1 MGYEQVGLDVPS
13 RTDSE
18 AAGPL
23 PWRRNGQRGG
33 DERGVGE
40 RGGMTGPLRVILIPR
55 KLGLAP
61 DPEQLAQAGIALHE
75 QIADIAALAENS
87 PLLGEADALVVQID
101 PSNPADMDA
110 FDRLVHLAAGDVGVI
125 AAVDGLT
132 VANTRTL
139 LRAGAMDALPIPF
152 TAEEL
157 KQAVEPARRS
167 VRPAA
172 KPAAQHRRQG
182 RMVAFIGAIGGVG
195 TTSIATQ
202 LGVLWAA
209 TTRVGIVD
217 MDVQFGNAALFLDL
231 KPSMTLGHLVED
243 AERLDSELMQ
253 SVAVR
258 HASGLEVV
266 GAPTEMMPIDAI
278 TPEFVDQATRTA
290 IQSYDVVLV
299 DLPTVWTEW
308 TIRVLQRADAIV
320 LVTNLSV
327 PGIYQAR
334 RQLEVL
340 DANGLMGKLQ
350 IVANRVPHGL
360 FRAKVDLREPEAVL
374 GRKIDHTI
382 ANDFPAMSGAND
394 EGRTLK
400 DVRGKARI
408 VKDLQL
414 LADRLGETLS
424 ALANP
429 Q

>member
-1 MGYEQVGLDVPS
+1 MGYGQVGLDVPN
-13 RTDSE
+13 TKASE

-23 PWRRNGQRGG
+23 PWRRN
-33 DERGVGE
+33 EE
-40 RGGMTGPLRVILIPR
+40 RGGMAGPLKVILIPR

-61 DPEQLAQAGIALHE
+61 DPERLAQAGIALHE
-75 QIADIAALAENS
+75 QLADITVLAENS
-87 PLLGEADALVVQID
+87 PLLGEADALVIEVD
-101 PSNPADMDA
+101 PSSPADMDA

-132 VANTRTL
+132 VANTRAL
-139 LRAGAMDALPIPF
+139 LKAGALDALPVPF

-157 KQAVEPARRS
+157 KQAVEPARKPG
-167 VRPAA
+167 RPAA
-172 KPAAQHRRQG
+172 RPAAQLRRQG
-182 RMVAFIGAIGGVG
+182 RMVAFVGAIGGVG

-202 LGVLWAA
+202 LGVLLAA
-209 TTRVGIVD
+209 STRVGIVD

-231 KPSMTLGHLVED
+231 KPSLTLGHLVED

-253 SVAVR
+253 SVAMR
-258 HASGLEVV
+258 HSSGLEVV
-266 GAPTEMMPIDAI
+266 GAPVEMMPIDAI
-278 TPEFVDQATRTA
+278 TPDFVDQATRTA
-290 IQSYDVVLV
+290 IQGYDVVLV

-308 TIRVLQRADAIV
+308 TMRVLQRADAIL

-340 DANGLMGKLQ
+340 DANGLIGKLQ

-360 FRAKVDLREPEAVL
+360 FRPKVDLRETEAVL
-374 GRKIDHTI
+374 GRKIDHLI
-382 ANDFPAMSGAND
+382 ANDYTAMSAAND

-400 DVRGKARI
+400 DVRGKSKI

-424 ALANP
+424 ALASP